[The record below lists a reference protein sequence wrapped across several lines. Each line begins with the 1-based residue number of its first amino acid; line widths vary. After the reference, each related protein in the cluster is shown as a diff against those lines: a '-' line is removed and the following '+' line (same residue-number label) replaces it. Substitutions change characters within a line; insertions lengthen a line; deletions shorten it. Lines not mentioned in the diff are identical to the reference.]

1 MQWLT
6 LRAISYCT
14 MYLILNEISRE
25 ENLSELKAKYKSS
38 VTWPFSLQL
47 FWRRRRRILTDVV
60 SAVIAHFVIHAYNES
75 QEYFGHLSYVTCMY
89 VI

>member
-25 ENLSELKAKYKSS
+25 GNLSELKAKYKSS
-38 VTWPFSLQL
+38 VTWAFLL
-47 FWRRRRRILTDVV
+47 EMFWRTRRRILTDVV
-60 SAVIAHFVIHAYNES
+60 IAVTAHFVIHAYNES
-75 QEYFGHLSYVTCMY
+75 QEYFGHLSYMH